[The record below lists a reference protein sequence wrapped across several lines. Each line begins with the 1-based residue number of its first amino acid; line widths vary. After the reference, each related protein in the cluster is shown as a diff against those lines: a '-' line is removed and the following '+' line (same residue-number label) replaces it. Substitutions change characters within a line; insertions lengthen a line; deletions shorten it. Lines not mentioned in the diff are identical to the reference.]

1 MWVKPTLG
9 AFGPQNCPLGVSWL
23 KSVDETGGRRKT
35 KRHATTQHQTL
46 DWTEFEDE
54 NWPQV
59 LQKNIGVF
67 SLRSQLAQEGNS
79 SEEDS
84 TWWTIDHLVCY
95 TFGSKSN
102 PLCFTKT
109 KDDLIFELIFTRKR
123 SSESVGGTVWP
134 SLSEVTFLNRN
145 VSKVN
150 SLKK

>member
-1 MWVKPTLG
+1 M
-9 AFGPQNCPLGVSWL
+9 
-23 KSVDETGGRRKT
+23 
-35 KRHATTQHQTL
+35 
-46 DWTEFEDE
+46 
-54 NWPQV
+54 

-67 SLRSQLAQEGNS
+67 SFRSQLAQEGNS

-84 TWWTIDHLVCY
+84 TWWTIDHLLCY

-102 PLCFTKT
+102 PLGFTKT

>member
-1 MWVKPTLG
+1 MWVKATLG

-84 TWWTIDHLVCY
+84 TWWHTWVRWQALSTI
-95 TFGSKSN
+95 N
-102 PLCFTKT
+102 P
-109 KDDLIFELIFTRKR
+109 TRKR
-123 SSESVGGTVWP
+123 RSESVGGTVWP
-134 SLSEVTFLNRN
+134 SLSEVTFLGRLFEKILPI
-145 VSKVN
+145 VLTERGCEK
-150 SLKK
+150 LLYYTILYY